1 MAGSSMPGDWA
12 ELEREMSKLVAA
24 EKRAVGDATRAMRDG
39 VEVEYSAE
47 FAAGRDP
54 FGAPWKPTKK
64 GGSPLIGPTLALA
77 NPQVSHSGDTVR
89 VKPVRYWVFH
99 QAGWGAS
106 QSERQILPYG
116 PSKWDA
122 PIQAGISRAV
132 ERLF

>member
-1 MAGSSMPGDWA
+1 MD
-12 ELEREMSKLVAA
+12 KLASA
-24 EKRAVGDATRAMRDG
+24 EKRGVGDATRAAREG
-39 VEVEYSAE
+39 VEAEYTGE

-54 FGAPWKPTKK
+54 FGAPWKPTQR
-64 GGSPLIGPTLALA
+64 GNTPLIGPTLQLA
-77 NPQVSHSGDTVR
+77 NAEISHDSVSAGGVVR

-99 QAGWGAS
+99 QAGSDWGTGAGVPT
-106 QSERQILPYG
+106 RQILPYG